1 MALVNK
7 NMVAIADG
15 GGSGGTSK
23 TTATGKWTSYQD
35 AANAG
40 YANIRTQSEFARGGS
55 DKNKYGTYQAY
66 LDAMYDKYMGTPTVT
81 TPAAPLPPAPTY
93 DEGLNTLHDKYVED
107 KKNNPTVVNPAPQTQ
122 TTTQQPTQPTSVPKE
137 TDVQVAPNSNQTPAP
152 APVTYGEAL
161 ESGNTQPEQ
170 VQTPETTPA
179 APTETTPTPAAPAS
193 SGTTI
198 DTSDPIMSYEEW
210 YQKQNEE
217 FAGIRD
223 ETVKYW
229 DDKSARDI
237 AAAEQ
242 AKTAADSYAEKQKR
256 LLDEAAQ
263 KAKETAYTAAEE
275 QLMADLAFSEAQ
287 YQLLLDSI
295 NAAKE
300 SGLTLAEE
308 QRDLLLKMSEEQ
320 KTAVYAA
327 AEAQREQE
335 YEEAEIARQRKVVDS
350 RSNYEQN
357 KASYGARAEA
367 AGDMGLS
374 VSGYTDYLNQQA
386 YATQRAESYAANSE
400 AEAAKRAARYTEN
413 QQKFA
418 ADQDYAQNQYEAQ
431 AQYGKDKY
439 AVETSYQQNMLAADQ
454 QKGQRDYEA
463 NAAERAA
470 KNAADQ
476 AYIENQ
482 YASESTYNENLYK
495 SSAALEEAKKK
506 AKDESEAGK
515 LEAELSYRENVLGIT
530 DKYVNNVDSKEAFYA
545 LLEKANAGAY
555 TPEQIEQLASD
566 YNLSDEQKQILSDA
580 SKKQKEL
587 SQSETYKGY
596 SEYIAAGIENS
607 AEIEDAKENGNISYE
622 QYENLKKQ
630 WNDSVDASADFFFDA
645 NGTMLSKTYARKAL
659 ESITGN
665 SMCSDAT
672 KKALE
677 AAYNALY
684 TPVVK
689 DVQFR
694 NDGGWW
700 FFGSK
705 DLEDVGNNFSLEDG
719 SGTRYNIESAGK
731 ITDTN
736 INEVAKDVKDQQVF
750 GYQGNIYLKSGG
762 VVYQVQARSNSYAD
776 DWKALYSKFFK
787 DGDTSSTSYASEQA
801 ANAKS
806 GGGNSNFQIVQDYIT
821 KNGLREGDRGR
832 WGQAFKYA
840 TTPDGR
846 NVLEVY
852 NSLSSAEKAALKG
865 KTD

>member
-7 NMVAIADG
+7 YMTTIADG
-15 GGSGGTSK
+15 SSGGSSK
-23 TTATGKWTSYQD
+23 TTTTGKWTSYQD

-242 AKTAADSYAEKQKR
+242 AKTAADSYAEEQKR

-263 KAKETAYTAAEE
+263 KAKETAYTAAEQ
-275 QLMADLAFSEAQ
+275 QLMADLEFSKAQ

-300 SGLTLAEE
+300 SGLTLAAE

-335 YEEAEIARQRKVVDS
+335 YEEAEIARQRKVVDA

-374 VSGYTDYLNQQA
+374 VSGYTDYINQQA

-530 DKYVNNVDSKEAFYA
+530 DKYVEYADSQKAKNKEASTVKYDLAGNVTGDTTDSEIDELVDDEIISEEDGEYLKAIREKQATSDVYSYLDGGDIQSAQAIAERYYKNGSLSKDAYQTFYYDA
-545 LLEKANAGAY
+545 TIKNVGLAASVDDVLDIAAQIKNLKGAGKLSATGAKNAEDFLYKSFGKVLSPSTYQTDYTKNVFGTTVKNSQLMTVTINGAEYDISTDISGTTANFANSDTSNVLSAMVGGAPKNGVLAEIGDQIYVYRTGLSNGDGWVKVNHHVAGFN
-555 TPEQIEQLASD
+555 TT
-566 YNLSDEQKQILSDA
+566 
-580 SKKQKEL
+580 SKDFY
-587 SQSETYKGY
+587 ETYDKLVGRQPTAQPR
-596 SEYIAAGIENS
+596 SSTETS
-607 AEIEDAKENGNISYE
+607 DRWTSYE
-622 QYENLKKQ
+622 
-630 WNDSVDASADFFFDA
+630 DASAAGYPNIRTKSEFARGGSDKTKYGTYQAYLDA
-645 NGTMLSKTYARKAL
+645 MYDKY
-659 ESITGN
+659 
-665 SMCSDAT
+665 
-672 KKALE
+672 
-677 AAYNALY
+677 
-684 TPVVK
+684 
-689 DVQFR
+689 
-694 NDGGWW
+694 
-700 FFGSK
+700 
-705 DLEDVGNNFSLEDG
+705 VG
-719 SGTRYNIESAGK
+719 
-731 ITDTN
+731 
-736 INEVAKDVKDQQVF
+736 
-750 GYQGNIYLKSGG
+750 
-762 VVYQVQARSNSYAD
+762 
-776 DWKALYSKFFK
+776 
-787 DGDTSSTSYASEQA
+787 
-801 ANAKS
+801 
-806 GGGNSNFQIVQDYIT
+806 
-821 KNGLREGDRGR
+821 
-832 WGQAFKYA
+832 
-840 TTPDGR
+840 
-846 NVLEVY
+846 
-852 NSLSSAEKAALKG
+852 
-865 KTD
+865 